1 MDLTSEQIFNFS
13 EIFLKSGYDSP
24 VKTPQFHRDLWDLCV
39 SDDRKVVIGAPRGHA
54 KSTAITHAFTLAM
67 ALFREKRYIL
77 IISDTES
84 QSIEFLGDIKKEL
97 QENLDLME
105 MFKIKKFTTEA
116 AKTIIVQME
125 DGYKFRISAYGAGQ
139 KVRGR
144 KWGGTRPDLVICD
157 DLENDELVENDD
169 RRLQFKLW
177 FMKALVPVMSRKRGH
192 IRVVGTVLHM
202 DSLLYR
208 LLHNKHWKS
217 VLFKAH
223 ESFDDFSNILWPE
236 MFSEEALREERDG
249 YIAEGIPEG
258 YACEYLNN
266 PIDQSEAFFRRDDF
280 EEMEEEDYRK
290 RKEFYAGIDFAISDS
305 DRADYTV
312 IVVGGMDSD
321 GILHI
326 VQVERFKGDT
336 AEILSMMLDM
346 QKKWDISLWK
356 AEEGAIKKTL
366 MGEIDRRMRDS
377 GVFMNISPGIP
388 TKDKR
393 TRARPIQGRIRSGGV
408 RFDKDASWY
417 PDFELEL
424 LHFPKGA
431 KKDQVDALAW
441 LGIALKELIE
451 SMTDGEYDDM
461 LYDEEFGEDI
471 DMYSGRS
478 SVTGY

>member
-1 MDLTSEQIFNFS
+1 MDLTSEQIYNFS
-13 EIFLKSGYDSP
+13 ELFLKANYDSP
-24 VKTPQFHRDLWDLCV
+24 VATPKFHRDLWALCLQK
-39 SDDRKVVIGAPRGHA
+39 DRQVAIAAPRGHA

-77 IISDTES
+77 IVSDTES

-97 QENLDLME
+97 QENIDLVE
-105 MFKIKKFTTEA
+105 MFQIKRFVTDA
-116 AKTIIVQME
+116 AKNIIVQME
-125 DGYKFRISAYGAGQ
+125 DGYKFRISAYGSGQ

-144 KWGGTRPDLVICD
+144 KWGGTRPDLIICD
-157 DLENDELVENDD
+157 DLENDEMVESDE
-169 RRLQFKLW
+169 RRLQFRLW
-177 FMKALVPVMSRKRGH
+177 FFKALVPSMSKGGH

-202 DSLLYR
+202 DSLLFR
-208 LLHNKHWKS
+208 LMSNPYWQS

-223 ESFDDFSNILWPE
+223 ESFDDFSNLLWPE
-236 MFSEEALREERDG
+236 QHSEESLREIRDT

-280 EEMEEEDYRK
+280 LPMEESDTGK
-290 RKEFYAGIDFAISDS
+290 RKEYYAGIDFAISDS

-312 IVVGGMDSD
+312 IVVGGMDSE

-336 AEILSMMLDM
+336 AEIISMMLAM
-346 QKKWDISLWK
+346 QKKWDIQLWK
-356 AEEGAIKKTL
+356 AEQGAIKLTL
-366 MGEIDRRMRDS
+366 QGEMERRMRDE
-377 GVFMNISPGIP
+377 GVYMNISPGTP

-393 TRARPIQGRIRSGGV
+393 SRARPIQGRIRAGGV
-408 RFDKDASWY
+408 RFNTDASWY
-417 PDFELEL
+417 PEFELEL

-441 LGIALKELIE
+441 LGIALKDLIPSLSE
-451 SMTDGEYDDM
+451 EEWENQ
-461 LYDEEFGEDI
+461 LYEEEFGESI
-471 DMYSGRS
+471 QMYGGRS
-478 SVTGY
+478 GYTGY